1 MSAFKKIVKENGKL
15 QNYSS
20 EKALNAILSTMEE
33 CGCPNEDLAKELVEK
48 VEQEL
53 AEIVGDRNPTTNE
66 WADVAVKLMRKQ
78 DKKLADTFA
87 DNRIKKSINRLKSSN
102 LMKGFRDILESAGDD
117 PNSINTENANLSG
130 FDPAAQLHR
139 MGSEANKN
147 YVLNYLIPTNLAKA
161 HNEKWLHIH
170 DLDYFELNYNC
181 LQVDLKAAL
190 KDGFNTGSGMN
201 KEPHGIRSAAA
212 LAAIV
217 MQSSTNQQHGG
228 VAIGNLDFG
237 LSKYVNITFRK
248 EFRKAVENFYEIQG
262 KPIPL
267 FLNDFTLD
275 RLYYGITVKDIED
288 LYGGSTN
295 KLIKQAERAT
305 MKSIEKYFD
314 NAETITYRVG
324 EDTFENIPVDLA
336 AKHITM
342 LMS

>member
-53 AEIVGDRNPTTNE
+53 SEIVGDRNPTTNE

-217 MQSSTNQQHGG
+217 MQSCTNQQHGG
-228 VAIGNLDFG
+228 IAIGNLDFG
-237 LSKYVNITFRK
+237 LSKYVNITFQK

-275 RLYYGITVKDIED
+275 RLYYGITAEDIEN
-288 LYGGSTN
+288 LYGGNTN

-305 MKSIEKYFD
+305 MKTIKKYFD
-314 NAETITYRVG
+314 NVENISYRVG
-324 EDTFENIPVDLA
+324 EDTFENIPIDLA
-336 AKHITM
+336 VKHITM